1 MNGYDLLTLF
11 LENTETFS
19 DHCIESNLIGF
30 IFGAIETTN
39 FASQTIISHL
49 AQSKESLE
57 KVRKDF
63 EDNIYNLTLLEDP
76 SVAKLSKDEFL

>member
-1 MNGYDLLTLF
+1 MQDRRQGLSHSKMNGYDLLTLF

-39 FASQTIISHL
+39 FAS
-49 AQSKESLE
+49 
-57 KVRKDF
+57 
-63 EDNIYNLTLLEDP
+63 
-76 SVAKLSKDEFL
+76 